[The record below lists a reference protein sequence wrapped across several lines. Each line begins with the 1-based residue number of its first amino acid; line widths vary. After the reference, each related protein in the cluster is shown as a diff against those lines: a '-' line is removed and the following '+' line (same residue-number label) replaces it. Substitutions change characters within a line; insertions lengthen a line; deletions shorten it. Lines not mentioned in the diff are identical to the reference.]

1 MRAGIT
7 VFSEVLIVGGV
18 FISNDSVNNRIL
30 MTEQTKMLIMLE
42 VLEKAMVKGVSFILT
57 FHDRLD

>member
-1 MRAGIT
+1 
-7 VFSEVLIVGGV
+7 V
-18 FISNDSVNNRIL
+18 FISNDSVNNRTL

-42 VLEKAMVKGVSFILT
+42 VLEKAMVKGVSFILA

>member
-18 FISNDSVNNRIL
+18 CISKDPVNNRIL